1 MKFLSPSSLGFS
13 FSLLCSSSIWSL
25 ASSSSSSSNE
35 QPSQYHIAQT
45 ASCCQY
51 IDNSTLL
58 MNCID
63 EIEPPET
70 TGESRIAILTYA
82 SPGIFDYAAYAFAV
96 NSAYAEHNGY
106 EIFFLTPETGSNYEP
121 RDQRWNRV
129 KIIQEAL
136 DPSNGWLRDIQYI
149 AWVDADLI
157 FLDLDFS
164 LEKLTRDYPHADM
177 IISAER
183 HAETGVA
190 NTGSFIVKNSPW
202 THQLLHD
209 WWTKYDRSL
218 NHDQI
223 FFDKLYKSR
232 MPDIQNH
239 VKILPTTAMN
249 SMPPPTLYQ
258 TAEDKV
264 LHMMGQPNLLRKKVF
279 RLGFE
284 EICYS
289 YEANEEIENQLGLS
303 QSVLYSM
310 GIQHYEN
317 ELSELISKLE
327 KKDYLESISSETY
340 LQEASLARED
350 ALQINLFNP
359 DVDQSDVVN
368 ILFQSAQHKLRHVE
382 SLADPSETTN
392 TQLFSTRFL
401 QSTEGRYLPSLY
413 NAVAV
418 YGNDL
423 LKYIPDLESKRQL
436 ILLIETALTRM
447 ELLLPRHQMHIPRE
461 MKLRLYSTM
470 GHLEFDSKEFEKS
483 VPYFKKSI
491 EMLEEMGDKANQV
504 YAVDPLMSIGSS
516 YCMMDASTLD
526 EGISYF
532 QKAIAV
538 QEKLLFAEQQW
549 KQDHLTLATAFL
561 RFGGCLAK
569 ARDLREAKRV
579 LSRAYDILIQHPEK
593 ETSSFLL
600 EGWKRI
606 DERVMSELQMPHD
619 LQFVEQLET
628 DRLNGKYKSQS
639 YTDSIKHLSQG
650 KNAHSS
656 SKSTTS
662 SSSSSTSSSNVGG
675 GDGKIRKMMRKKKK
689 STDEL

>member
-1 MKFLSPSSLGFS
+1 MKFLSSSSLGL
-13 FSLLCSSSIWSL
+13 SLLCSSSAWSL
-25 ASSSSSSSNE
+25 ASASNE
-35 QPSQYHIAQT
+35 ESSRYHIAQT

-51 IDNSTLL
+51 IENSTLL
-58 MNCID
+58 LNCID

-106 EIFFLTPETGSNYEP
+106 EIFFLSPETGSNYEP

-136 DPSNGWLRDIQYI
+136 DPSNGWLRDIEYV

-164 LEKLTRDYPHADM
+164 LEKLTRDYPQADM
-177 IISAER
+177 IVSAER

-190 NTGSFIVKNSPW
+190 NTGSFIMKNSPW
-202 THQLLHD
+202 TYQFLHD

-232 MPDIQNH
+232 MPDIQKH
-239 VKILPTTAMN
+239 VKILPTVAMN

-258 TAEDKV
+258 KAEDKV
-264 LHMMGQPNLLRKKVF
+264 LHMMGQPNALRQKVF
-279 RLGFE
+279 KLGFE

-289 YEANEEIENQLGLS
+289 YHESKDEEIESQLGLS
-303 QSVLYSM
+303 QPVLYSL

-317 ELSELISKLE
+317 ELSEMITKLE
-327 KKDYLESISSETY
+327 NKEYLESITAETY
-340 LQEASLARED
+340 LEIASVARED

-359 DVDQSDVVN
+359 DVDQSDVSN
-368 ILFQSAQHKLRHVE
+368 ILFQSAQFKLHHVE
-382 SLADPSETTN
+382 SQADPSEISPTS
-392 TQLFSTRFL
+392 TQLFSSKFL
-401 QSTEGRYLPSLY
+401 HSTEGRYLPSLY
-413 NAVAV
+413 NSVAV

-423 LKYIPDLESKRQL
+423 LKFIPDLESKRQL
-436 ILLIETALTRM
+436 ILLIESALSKM
-447 ELLLPRHQMHIPRE
+447 EMLLPKHQMHIPRE

-470 GHLEFDSKEFEKS
+470 GHLEFDSKEYEKS
-483 VPYFKKSI
+483 IPYFLKSI
-491 EMLEEMGDKANQV
+491 EMLEEMGDRGNQV
-504 YAVDPLMSIGSS
+504 YAVDPLMSLGSA
-516 YCMMDASTLD
+516 YCMMDPESGRLD
-526 EGISYF
+526 DGIAYF
-532 QKAIAV
+532 RKAIAV
-538 QEKLLFAEQQW
+538 QEKLLFAEQQM

-579 LSRAYDILIQHPEK
+579 LSRAYDILVDHPEK
-593 ETSSFLL
+593 ETASYLL
-600 EGWKRI
+600 EGWQRI
-606 DERVMSELQMPHD
+606 DARVMSELSHD
-619 LQFVEQLET
+619 LKFVEELET
-628 DRLNGKYKSQS
+628 DRLNGKYKAQS
-639 YTDSIKHLSQG
+639 YTESLKRQG
-650 KNAHSS
+650 EKKNVAHSS
-656 SKSTTS
+656 GKSVSGSKVSGAES
-662 SSSSSTSSSNVGG
+662 D
-675 GDGKIRKMMRKKKK
+675 DGKVRKMMRKKKK
-689 STDEL
+689 NVSEL